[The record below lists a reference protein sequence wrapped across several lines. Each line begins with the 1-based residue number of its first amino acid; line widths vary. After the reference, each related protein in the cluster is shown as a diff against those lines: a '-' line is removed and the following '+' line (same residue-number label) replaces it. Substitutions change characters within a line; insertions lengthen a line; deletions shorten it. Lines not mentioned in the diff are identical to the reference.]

1 MQPTTRSATQTG
13 GLKPAVAAI
22 AVCASV
28 NGHAQAVIVA
38 PEAVQARH
46 SKPS

>member
-1 MQPTTRSATQTG
+1 MQPSVRFATQSGTAG
-13 GLKPAVAAI
+13 SAEPAI

-38 PEAVQARH
+38 PQTPRKIPV
-46 SKPS
+46 KPS